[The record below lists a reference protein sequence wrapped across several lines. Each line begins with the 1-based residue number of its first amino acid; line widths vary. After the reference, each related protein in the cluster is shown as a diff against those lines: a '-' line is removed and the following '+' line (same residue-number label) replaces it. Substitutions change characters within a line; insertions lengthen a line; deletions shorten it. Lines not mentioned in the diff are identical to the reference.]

1 MDESQGRES
10 WRTESRSYEVDLKI
24 FSRDALFRACYQFTE
39 RCYLFLHSD
48 IESSVVVDFRR
59 RRLDTDLEELVG
71 SFANELVAQQLRV
84 DIARETKTIRELIV
98 ARAFADAQ
106 FEASSNGSQT

>member
-24 FSRDALFRACYQFTE
+24 FSRDALFRG
-39 RCYLFLHSD
+39 
-48 IESSVVVDFRR
+48 SVVVDFRR